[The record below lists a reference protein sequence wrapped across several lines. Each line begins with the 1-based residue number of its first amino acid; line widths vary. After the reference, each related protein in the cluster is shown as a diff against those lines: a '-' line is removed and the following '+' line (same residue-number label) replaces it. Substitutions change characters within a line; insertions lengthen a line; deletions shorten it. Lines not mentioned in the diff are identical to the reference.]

1 MIVREGEEEGRA
13 HLQIIVQPTSR
24 ESEERSEA
32 IRGNQRPRVRGA
44 IRGNQRQSKA
54 ASQRSDPRQSEAIK
68 GRESEERLACQSVW
82 SFRTKASSQ

>member
-44 IRGNQRQSKA
+44 TG
-54 ASQRSDPRQSEAIK
+54 
-68 GRESEERLACQSVW
+68 LSV
-82 SFRTKASSQ
+82 RMVGDQ